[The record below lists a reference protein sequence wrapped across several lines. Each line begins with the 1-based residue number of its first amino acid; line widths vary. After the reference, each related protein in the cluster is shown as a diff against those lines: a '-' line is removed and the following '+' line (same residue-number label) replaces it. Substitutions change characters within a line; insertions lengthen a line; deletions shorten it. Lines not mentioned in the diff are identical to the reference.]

1 MYKISPDSDWD
12 KAVVHSW
19 AGTVSGKIGACFN
32 VMNKKGEVSWLDFNI
47 CISDWQPITQ
57 NEPTETVLLMNN
69 EISETEKDTIDSAKV
84 KELAN

>member
-1 MYKISPDSDWD
+1 
-12 KAVVHSW
+12 
-19 AGTVSGKIGACFN
+19 
-32 VMNKKGEVSWLDFNI
+32 MNKKGEVSWLDFNI